1 MLELR
6 LLFVPGIELGI
17 ASEQVHN
24 VLHAEFGDGL
34 ATLDGRIGELAL
46 GVLQIQDAGFDR
58 GSNGKFVDCYVYG
71 LVKAMDA
78 VYGLFFH
85 ELYLD
90 NMLALLSNWQD
101 WVEGMLYEAGTYRI
115 PEWL

>member
-17 ASEQVHN
+17 ASEQVHD

-46 GVLQIQDAGFDR
+46 GVLQI
-58 GSNGKFVDCYVYG
+58 
-71 LVKAMDA
+71 
-78 VYGLFFH
+78 
-85 ELYLD
+85 
-90 NMLALLSNWQD
+90 
-101 WVEGMLYEAGTYRI
+101 
-115 PEWL
+115 